1 MELAT
6 IGYYTFCIKTMESM
20 MRLRTKILLP
30 LLSTVLFATSAS
42 AITISLEDLVNGSS
56 IQVGDKLF
64 DSWVVGSNIVE
75 NDNTS
80 RTSVDLNNIMVTGDN
95 SDPFNPGLDFAVL
108 NDALTITQEGT
119 FGANLSLAFTFQLTV
134 DNQLESWKDISLIAE
149 FIGGSSPGFNNRTAH
164 VHEFLYNTLGGVELP
179 FDELD
184 SKYVND
190 DDGNPAL
197 VDQSGELTSVFFTP
211 RVSGFVLKDI
221 DLTTELNGET
231 VGISSFRQTFSQV
244 TVPEPSTLAI
254 FGLGLMGLASRRLN
268 KAKLN

>member
-1 MELAT
+1 
-6 IGYYTFCIKTMESM
+6 

-30 LLSTVLFATSAS
+30 LLSTVLFATSTAS
-42 AITISLEDLVNGSS
+42 AITISLEDLVNGST

-75 NDNTS
+75 NDNS
-80 RTSVDLNNIMVTGDN
+80 GRTFVDLNNILVTGDN
-95 SDPFNPGLDFAVL
+95 SDPFNPGLDFSVL

-134 DNQLESWKDISLIAE
+134 DNQLESWKDISLVAE
-149 FIGGSSPGFNNRTAH
+149 FIEGSSPGFNNRTAH
-164 VHEFLYNTLGGVELP
+164 VHEFLYNTLGGSENP

-184 SKYVND
+184 TEYVND

-197 VDQSGELTSVFFTP
+197 IDESGELSFVFFTP

-221 DLTTELNGET
+221 DLTTELNAET
-231 VGISSFRQTFSQV
+231 VGISSFSQNFSQ
-244 TVPEPSTLAI
+244 VPEPSTLAI
-254 FGLGLMGLASRRLN
+254 FGLGLMGLASRRL
-268 KAKLN
+268 KKTKLN